1 MPNEMISAKDLHF
14 KYQTNEVL
22 SDVTFDIK
30 PGDFVGIVGP
40 NGSGKTTLVRL
51 VLGLLRP
58 TRGTVALGR
67 ARLGYL
73 PQKPLPANLRFP
85 STAAEVVGLGL
96 LSLKQFPKGLAKG
109 DGPAIDKALDLLG
122 IRDIKHKL
130 IGDLSGGQQQRVFLA
145 RALVNEPEVLIL
157 DEPTLALDPE
167 ARENFFATLKELNSG
182 KGTTILLVTH
192 DIGNIGRYARQ
203 LLYIDKR
210 VVFYGGFDDFCDSN
224 EAGEYFGEFAH
235 HIICHR
241 HDKGTNLSK
250 GTGQHE

>member
-1 MPNEMISAKDLHF
+1 MPNEIITVKDLHF

-22 SDVTFDIK
+22 SDINFNVK
-30 PGDFVGIVGP
+30 PGDFIGIVGP

-51 VLGLLRP
+51 VLGLLKP
-58 TRGTVALGR
+58 TRGEVRLGR
-67 ARLGYL
+67 ARIGYL
-73 PQKPLPANLRFP
+73 PQKPFPYGLRFP

-96 LSLKQFPKGLAKG
+96 LSLKKFPKSLDKS
-109 DGPAIDKALDLLG
+109 DGPAIDKALDRLG
-122 IRDIKHKL
+122 IWNIKNKL

-145 RALVNEPEVLIL
+145 RALVNEPEILIL

-167 ARENFFATLKELNSG
+167 ARENFFGTLKQLNAEM
-182 KGTTILLVTH
+182 GTTILLVTH

-203 LLYIDKR
+203 LLYIDKKI
-210 VVFYGGFDDFCDSN
+210 VFYGGFDDFCDSN

-241 HDKGTNLSK
+241 HDKGGHGIT
-250 GTGQHE
+250 